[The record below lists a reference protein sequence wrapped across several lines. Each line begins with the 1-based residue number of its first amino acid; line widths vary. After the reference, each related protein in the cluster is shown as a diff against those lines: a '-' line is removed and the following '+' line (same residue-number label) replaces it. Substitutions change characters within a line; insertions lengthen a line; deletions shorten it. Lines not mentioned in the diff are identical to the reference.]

1 MIKNKFNII
10 KNMMILGL
18 MICFFAVFAVDAQSN
33 IASAYESTEKYYGE
47 ISYSDSYIG
56 KSETETINY
65 ATKNIV
71 SYNRVNIT
79 FPECYNTN
87 DNLENACAN
96 VAGANIINYYDRFFD
111 DFIPDYVSGRIV
123 KDNYV
128 YYPMRIDINKK
139 QTVINT
145 LYTYMRTG
153 LDYPGTT
160 QAMYKQGLKQYVNE
174 KGRNITYSTVF
185 ANNKFDINLFVS
197 QIQMGHPVVL
207 YMSGF
212 NLTSINHNTN
222 QDILNKCIYD
232 NAAHIA
238 VAYGYQK
245 VEYFNNEGALI
256 ASKVYIEVASGIQV
270 IATMGQYYYIL
281 GNNGVLDDAEAVNVY

>member
-1 MIKNKFNII
+1 
-10 KNMMILGL
+10 
-18 MICFFAVFAVDAQSN
+18 
-33 IASAYESTEKYYGE
+33 
-47 ISYSDSYIG
+47 
-56 KSETETINY
+56 
-65 ATKNIV
+65 
-71 SYNRVNIT
+71 
-79 FPECYNTN
+79 
-87 DNLENACAN
+87 
-96 VAGANIINYYDRFFD
+96 
-111 DFIPDYVSGRIV
+111 
-123 KDNYV
+123 
-128 YYPMRIDINKK
+128 
-139 QTVINT
+139 
-145 LYTYMRTG
+145 
-153 LDYPGTT
+153 
-160 QAMYKQGLKQYVNE
+160 
-174 KGRNITYSTVF
+174 VF

>member
-18 MICFFAVFAVDAQSN
+18 MICFFAVFA
-33 IASAYESTEKYYGE
+33 ASAYESTEKYYGE

-153 LDYPGTT
+153 LDYPI
-160 QAMYKQGLKQYVNE
+160 ARCLL
-174 KGRNITYSTVF
+174 I
-185 ANNKFDINLFVS
+185 INL
-197 QIQMGHPVVL
+197 I
-207 YMSGF
+207 
-212 NLTSINHNTN
+212 
-222 QDILNKCIYD
+222 
-232 NAAHIA
+232 
-238 VAYGYQK
+238 
-245 VEYFNNEGALI
+245 
-256 ASKVYIEVASGIQV
+256 
-270 IATMGQYYYIL
+270 
-281 GNNGVLDDAEAVNVY
+281 